1 MGDWGNCGDKE
12 SLIVA
17 KKVEMPAKD
26 DCAADIH
33 NLADNNKKF
42 QVPTKEQ
49 WEAT

>member
-1 MGDWGNCGDKE
+1 MRTMGDWGNCGDKE

-33 NLADNNKKF
+33 NLADNSKKVNLHKRF
-42 QVPTKEQ
+42 E
-49 WEAT
+49 